1 MIYQVRIKNIVFGY
15 SSDEVEEIEASSET
29 AAIEIAQ
36 KMDQFAE
43 CTVVGT
49 IEDGDQQ

>member
-1 MIYQVRIKNIVFGY
+1 MIYQVRIKNSLFGY
-15 SSDEVEEIEASSET
+15 FSDEVEEIKASSVTE
-29 AAIEIAQ
+29 AIKIAQ
-36 KMDQFAE
+36 EMDQFAE